1 MFIDRHQELAAL
13 ERMFHSE
20 VAEFFVLYGRRR
32 VGKTELLTQFCK
44 GKRSI
49 YFLASQLKERDH
61 LRQLTETARHLLN
74 DPLLQNLVF
83 GDWEAALVYFA
94 QQSEKERLI
103 LVLDEFQ
110 YLCEDNTALPSL
122 IQRFWDLHGKNSKLF
137 LILCGSQVSFMEQE
151 VLAERSPLYGRRTG
165 QLRLMPL
172 SYRDSGRFFAGYP
185 AKEKLIA
192 YGILGGVPAYLHR
205 FALHFSHYSQEASQR
220 TLEQYIKNEMLI
232 PQGYLFDEV
241 NFLLRTELRE
251 PRTYASLLHAI
262 AGGATRLNEISQRAG
277 LDPTNTSKYLSVL
290 RELELIR
297 REVPVA
303 ARVPQKSKKGI
314 YKIAD
319 NYVKFWFRFVLPNR
333 SLIESGNADL
343 VYQQMIAPNLPHY
356 MGKIFEDICCQYIQ
370 HYWEEKLKIAPI
382 QVGAHW
388 ESDLEIDILT
398 ENVDRSHWFGE
409 CKWWNAPVG
418 ENVLN
423 RLIENATKLPDR
435 WNRNPRYILFSASGF
450 TDALKQRSEKEG
462 VFLIEA
468 DDLV

>member
-1 MFIDRHQELAAL
+1 
-13 ERMFHSE
+13 
-20 VAEFFVLYGRRR
+20 
-32 VGKTELLTQFCK
+32 
-44 GKRSI
+44 
-49 YFLASQLKERDH
+49 
-61 LRQLTETARHLLN
+61 
-74 DPLLQNLVF
+74 
-83 GDWEAALVYFA
+83 
-94 QQSEKERLI
+94 
-103 LVLDEFQ
+103 
-110 YLCEDNTALPSL
+110 
-122 IQRFWDLHGKNSKLF
+122 
-137 LILCGSQVSFMEQE
+137 MEQE
-151 VLAERSPLYGRRTG
+151 VLAERSPLYGRCTG

-370 HYWEEKLKIAPI
+370 HYWEE
-382 QVGAHW
+382 
-388 ESDLEIDILT
+388 S
-398 ENVDRSHWFGE
+398 
-409 CKWWNAPVG
+409 
-418 ENVLN
+418 
-423 RLIENATKLPDR
+423 
-435 WNRNPRYILFSASGF
+435 
-450 TDALKQRSEKEG
+450 
-462 VFLIEA
+462 
-468 DDLV
+468 